1 MTGGRWRARTA
12 RRLALPAALGLALAG
27 CAAGTAAQSD
37 AAPQGDNAGLVGS
50 AARGKMLYEA
60 RCTACHSVDENRVG
74 PMHRGV
80 VGRMAGSVPGYDYS
94 PALAQ
99 AHFIWT
105 REKLMQWLKDPSA
118 LVPGTKMNY
127 SVPEAQDRADLVAY
141 LATLKK

>member
-1 MTGGRWRARTA
+1 MNGGQWRTA
-12 RRLALPAALGLALAG
+12 TVCRLVLPAVLGLALAG
-27 CAAGTAAQSD
+27 CAGGAAGQGGAVSGGYTTALA
-37 AAPQGDNAGLVGS
+37 GS
-50 AARGKMLYEA
+50 AERGKMLYEA

-80 VGRMAGSVPGYDYS
+80 VGRMAGVVPGYDYS
-94 PALAQ
+94 LALAH

-105 REKLMQWLKDPSA
+105 RAKLMQWLKDPSA

-127 SVPEAQDRADLVAY
+127 SVPDAQDRADIVAY